1 MKPNTSVGYVD
12 FFPLSKAKLHYK
24 NERDY
29 LAKKILKHSKLSH
42 GHGHLTHVVCH
53 ISCWPRRRKRPS
65 QGLSQGLLKGFHS
78 LWKCILSLLRRLLE
92 VAYPWQLL
100 LSERFKLCWKQL
112 QFAYLSVTQWQIASS
127 PALDEALTHCP
138 MTRKQ
143 SMQKKWNTIH
153 DSAFS
158 KLKWLVHYFILGKS
172 LNYSTQVWL

>member
-100 LSERFKLCWKQL
+100 LGERFKLCWKQL
-112 QFAYLSVTQWQIASS
+112 QFV
-127 PALDEALTHCP
+127 
-138 MTRKQ
+138 
-143 SMQKKWNTIH
+143 
-153 DSAFS
+153 
-158 KLKWLVHYFILGKS
+158 YFISNSMTNRQQPGTGWGTNTLPNDQKTKYAKEMKHNTWLCIFQINKTGTLFPFSEKEQITP
-172 LNYSTQVWL
+172 LNYG